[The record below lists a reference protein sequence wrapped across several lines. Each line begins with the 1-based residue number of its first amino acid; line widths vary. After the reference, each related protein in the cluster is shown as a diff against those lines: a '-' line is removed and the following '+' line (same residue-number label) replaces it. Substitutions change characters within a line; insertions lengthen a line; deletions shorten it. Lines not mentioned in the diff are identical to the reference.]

1 MRITQSIMS
10 RNLIQNLNLN
20 RETMTT
26 LQERSATGK
35 EINKS
40 SDDPVKFSR
49 ASRYRKTVSQYDQY
63 FRNINN
69 GLGWV
74 DNNAIVMN
82 EFHSLVVDARSV
94 AIQGSDA
101 SQSAETRLVLSDRI
115 DGMIE
120 QSVAILNSTYLG
132 KSIFSGTDTQNLSP
146 FEYDGSTV
154 SYSGNEGKM
163 NRRISEGMDVE
174 INVTGGEIAGSGVF
188 DALVDLRDA
197 LAADDPALVATLM
210 DDLEDSANNVMGLEA
225 QNGLSRHHMQMTQ
238 ERLETAKTNIMS
250 FLSEAED
257 ADLAETIMQYNGAEM
272 AYEAALQITTKALK
286 LNIMDFVR

>member
-20 RETMTT
+20 RETMTK
-26 LQERSATGK
+26 LQGNAATGK
-35 EINKS
+35 NVNSS

-49 ASRYRKTVSQYDQY
+49 AARYRKTISQYDQY
-63 FRNINN
+63 MRNINN

-82 EFHSLVVDARSV
+82 EFHGLVVDARSI
-94 AIQGSDA
+94 AIQGTDA
-101 SQSAETRLVLSDRI
+101 SQSEETRLVLSDRI

-132 KSIFSGTDTQNLSP
+132 KSVFSGTDTHNLTP
-146 FEYDGSTV
+146 FEYDGTTV
-154 SYSGNEGKM
+154 TYSGNEGKM

-188 DALVDLRDA
+188 DALVDLREALSANDA
-197 LAADDPALVATLM
+197 PLVAELL
-210 DDLEDSANNVMGLEA
+210 DDLEQAADNVMGLEA
-225 QNGLSRHHMQMTQ
+225 QNGLSRHHMEMTQ
-238 ERLETAKTNIMS
+238 TRLETGKTNIMS
-250 FLSEAED
+250 FLSDAED

>member
-20 RETMTT
+20 RETMTE
-26 LQERSATGK
+26 LQNSAATGK
-35 EINKS
+35 SVNQS

-49 ASRYRKTVSQYDQY
+49 GARYRKTLSQYEQY
-63 FRNINN
+63 GRNINN

-74 DNNAIVMN
+74 DNNALVMN
-82 EFHSLVVDARSV
+82 EFHSLVVDARSI

-101 SQSAETRLVLSDRI
+101 SQSQETRVVLSDRI
-115 DGMIE
+115 NGMIE

-132 KSIFSGTDTQNLSP
+132 KSIFSGTDTHNLHP
-146 FEYDGSTV
+146 FEYDGATV
-154 SYSGNEGKM
+154 VYSGNEGKV
-163 NRRISEGMDVE
+163 NRRISEGMDIE
-174 INVTGGEIAGSGVF
+174 INVTGGELAGSGVF
-188 DALVDLRDA
+188 DALVELRDA
-197 LAADDPALVATLM
+197 LAINDPARAAELM
-210 DDLEDSANNVMGLEA
+210 DDLEQAADNVMGLESK
-225 QNGLSRHHMQMTQ
+225 NGLARHHMDMTLQ
-238 ERLETAKTNIMS
+238 RLETAKTNINS
-250 FLSEAED
+250 FLSESED